1 MHHKNHIKV
10 RNKKN
15 KGRNIEFIDTASYF
29 YLARL
34 VHCVKLQWFL
44 KKNMNLL
51 SKAILIKYSRK

>member
-1 MHHKNHIKV
+1 MKVHLPNLHCNMHNKNHIKV

-34 VHCVKLQWFL
+34 VH
-44 KKNMNLL
+44 
-51 SKAILIKYSRK
+51 